1 MGWARTSRHARG
13 YGTAWDKLRKR
24 ILTRDKYLCQACAR
38 KGRLTPANEVD
49 HKKPKAKGGTDAED
63 NLEAICSPCHK
74 AKTAA
79 ENGRPLRARPEI
91 GADGWPVASN

>member
-1 MGWARTSRHARG
+1 MGWARTSRHERG

-24 ILTRDKYLCQACAR
+24 ILSRDKYLCQTCAR

-49 HKKPKAKGGTDAED
+49 HKKPKAKGGTDSED

-74 AKTAA
+74 AKTSA
-79 ENGRPLRARPEI
+79 ENGRSTKMKIEI
-91 GADGWPVASN
+91 GTDGWPVAD